1 MNNIIFRFKPTAVIL
16 YSLFLAISLSAQQ
29 GPTTWK
35 GYPPDYVAPVGS
47 GPYPAEM
54 VADPSL
60 PTHTIYH
67 PIDLDKFGAKLKLPI
82 VAFANGA
89 CANVGSMYRNFLTE
103 IASQGFLVIAIGP
116 IGADMS
122 AVQRPTPPPVGA
134 AAGARGERGAWGGAA
149 GAAGG
154 RRQLPPVAT
163 QSSQLIDAVNWALAQ
178 NNEAGSKYRGKLDPN
193 EIALMGQSCGG
204 IQAIEMSADPRVKT
218 TVVLN
223 SGLFSGPSPIP
234 GLDVPE
240 SQLDKLHAPIA
251 YFIGGPKDVAFQ
263 PSEHNFPLIKVP
275 VFKADIDV
283 GHMATYAQPNGGIFG
298 EVVGDWLK
306 WQLKGDKTAEAQ
318 FVGPDCGL
326 CKDSKW
332 TIERKGIH

>member
-1 MNNIIFRFKPTAVIL
+1 MNNIFRSKIAAVIL
-16 YSLFLAISLSAQQ
+16 CSLFLVMSVSAQQ
-29 GPTTWK
+29 GPATWK

-47 GPYPAEM
+47 GPYPAVME
-54 VADPSL
+54 ADPSL
-60 PTHTIYH
+60 PTHTIYS
-67 PIDLDKFGAKLKLPI
+67 PSDLAKFGANVKLPI

-116 IGADMS
+116 VGADMS
-122 AVQRPTPPPVGA
+122 AMPRPTLPPAGA
-134 AAGARGERGAWGGAA
+134 APGARGAAGARGETG
-149 GAAGG
+149 AGG
-154 RRQLPPVAT
+154 GQRQLPPVAT
-163 QSSQLIDAVNWALAQ
+163 QSSQLIAAVNWALAQ
-178 NNEAGSKYRGKLDPN
+178 NSQAGSQYRGKLDPN

-240 SQLDKLHAPIA
+240 SQLDKLHAPVA
-251 YFIGGPKDVAFQ
+251 YFIGGPTDVAYA

-275 VFKADIDV
+275 VFKADIDA

-298 EVVGDWLK
+298 EMVGDWLK
-306 WQLKGDKTAEAQ
+306 WQLKGDKTARAQ
-318 FVGPDCGL
+318 FVGADCGL
-326 CKDSKW
+326 CKDPKW
-332 TIERKGIH
+332 KVESKGIL

>member
-1 MNNIIFRFKPTAVIL
+1 MDSILKTRSSFVIL
-16 YSLFLAISLSAQQ
+16 YSLFLAMSVSAQQ
-29 GPTTWK
+29 GPATWQ

-47 GPYPAEM
+47 GPYPAMME
-54 VADPSL
+54 ADPSL

-67 PIDLDKFGAKLKLPI
+67 PTALDKFGANQKLPI

-89 CANVGSMYRNFLTE
+89 CGNVGSMYRNFLTE

-122 AVQRPTPPPVGA
+122 ATQRPTPPLGA
-134 AAGARGERGAWGGAA
+134 PPAARAGGAP
-149 GAAGG
+149 
-154 RRQLPPVAT
+154 RQLPPVAT
-163 QSSQLIDAVNWALAQ
+163 QSTQLIDAVNWALAQ
-178 NNEAGSKYRGKLDPN
+178 NGQAGSKYRGKLDPN

-240 SQLDKLHAPIA
+240 SQLDKLHAPVA
-251 YFIGGPKDVAFQ
+251 YFIGGPNDVAYQ

-283 GHMATYAQPNGGIFG
+283 GHMATYAQPNGGVFG
-298 EVVGDWLK
+298 EMVGDWLK
-306 WQLKGDKTAEAQ
+306 WQLKGDKN
-318 FVGPDCGL
+318 VGAMFAGADCGL
-326 CKDSKW
+326 CKDPKW
-332 TIERKGIH
+332 TVGRKGIL

>member
-1 MNNIIFRFKPTAVIL
+1 MDNIFRRKLSFVIL
-16 YSLFLAISLSAQQ
+16 CALFLAMQVGAQQ
-29 GPTTWK
+29 GPAPWK

-47 GPYPAEM
+47 GPYPALME
-54 VADPSL
+54 ADPSL

-67 PIDLDKFGAKLKLPI
+67 PTALDKFGAKQKLPI

-122 AVQRPTPPPVGA
+122 AMQRPTPPPGA
-134 AAGARGERGAWGGAA
+134 TPAARAGGAP
-149 GAAGG
+149 
-154 RRQLPPVAT
+154 RQLPPVAT
-163 QSSQLIDAVNWALAQ
+163 QSTQLIDAVNWALAQ
-178 NNEAGSKYRGKLDPN
+178 NAQAGSKYRGKLDPN
-193 EIALMGQSCGG
+193 EIALIGQSCGG

-240 SQLDKLHAPIA
+240 SQLDKLHGPVA
-251 YFIGGPKDVAFQ
+251 YFIGGSKDVAFQ
-263 PSEHNFPLIKVP
+263 TSEHNFPLIKVP

-298 EVVGDWLK
+298 EIVGDWLK
-306 WQLKGDKTAEAQ
+306 WQLNGDKTAGAQ
-318 FVGPDCGL
+318 FVGTECGL
-326 CKDSKW
+326 CKDPNW
-332 TIERKGIH
+332 TVERKGIF